1 MTRLAPASTSIGAAT
16 DPVKA
21 PDADAWQSC
30 PPTAAPGAAATIAP
44 ISVNGGQSA
53 TSTEECASAAAK
65 IAFASPSAAVSP
77 FIFQLPTT
85 YLRRV
90 IAHSLVHRSDG
101 FP

>member
-1 MTRLAPASTSIGAAT
+1 MARRAPASASIGAAT

-21 PDADAWQSC
+21 PEADAWQSC
-30 PPTAAPGAAATIAP
+30 PPTAAPGAAVAMAP
-44 ISVNGGQSA
+44 INVNGGQSA
-53 TSTEECASAAAK
+53 TSTEECVSAAAK
-65 IAFASPSAAVSP
+65 IAFASPSIAVSP

-90 IAHSLVHRSDG
+90 IALFLVHRSNG